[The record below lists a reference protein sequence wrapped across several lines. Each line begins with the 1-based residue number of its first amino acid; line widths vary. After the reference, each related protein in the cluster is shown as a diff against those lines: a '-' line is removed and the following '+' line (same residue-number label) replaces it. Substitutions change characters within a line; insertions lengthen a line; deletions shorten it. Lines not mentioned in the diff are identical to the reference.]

1 MAAGHTRHVVHHVL
15 HRQKLFCWVER
26 RLFVIAA
33 GLGFLTWDLTHAL
46 PAAVLVF
53 VPLYAGA
60 YWSTQRDP
68 QLLQILLT
76 LFLGP
81 HRDGLRPRTDFD
93 PLKHVPV
100 SVTVIR

>member
-1 MAAGHTRHVVHHVL
+1 MAPAPTRHLVHHVL
-15 HRQKLFCWVER
+15 HRQKTFCAVER

-33 GLGFLTWDLTHAL
+33 VLGFLTWDFTHNL
-46 PAAVLVF
+46 AAGVLLF

-60 YWSTQRDP
+60 YWSTRRDP

-81 HRDGLRPRTDFD
+81 HRHGLRLRSEFD
-93 PLKHVPV
+93 PLQHAPV
-100 SVTVIR
+100 VLTVRR

>member
-26 RLFVIAA
+26 RLFVLAA
-33 GLGFLTWDLTHAL
+33 GLGFLTWDLTHHL
-46 PAAVLVF
+46 PAAVLLF
-53 VPLYAGA
+53 LPLYAGA

-76 LFLGP
+76 LVRSA
-81 HRDGLRPRTDFD
+81 HRHGLRLRSEFD
-93 PLKHVPV
+93 PLQHAPV
-100 SVTVIR
+100 TLTVRR